1 MFCREQAARIAA
13 IASEVE
19 ALGAQIYAI
28 GNGTVQMAEQ
38 FAAQFNIPFPLLT
51 DPSRRVYAA
60 AGMKRNLG
68 LGPSSILKAGRAMAA
83 GHRQGI
89 TQGDV
94 WQQGGVVV
102 LSEDG
107 QVLLSHA
114 DTGAGDHLSTSEI
127 LQTLRRAPRDR

>member
-13 IASEVE
+13 IASKVE

-38 FAAQFNIPFPLLT
+38 FAEQFNIPFPLLT

-68 LGPSSILKAGRAMAA
+68 VGPSSILKAGRAMAA

-102 LSEDG
+102 LSKDG
-107 QVLLSHA
+107 RVLLSHA
-114 DTGAGDHLSTSEI
+114 DNGAGDHLPTSEI
-127 LQTLRRAPRDR
+127 LRALRQAQ